1 LDNFLDGRKP
11 EIDYPCLWTY
21 RIIGWDEPRIR
32 AAVME
37 LVGELEHKLVLA
49 RESSTGKYRTLQLEI
64 TVRDEEHRHTLF
76 ARIAKHPD
84 VRFVI

>member
-32 AAVME
+32 AAVTE
-37 LVGELEHKLVLA
+37 LVGGIEHRLVLA

-64 TVRDEEHRHTLF
+64 TVRDEAHRHSLF
-76 ARIAKHPD
+76 ALIAKHPD

>member
-1 LDNFLDGRKP
+1 MDNFLDGRRP

-32 AAVME
+32 AAVAE
-37 LVGELEHKLVLA
+37 LIGELEYKLVLA

-64 TVRDEEHRHTLF
+64 TVRDEEHRHSLF